1 MKETE
6 QERWPGTKGVIA
18 LPMEAHRV
26 RKYLI
31 SHGVGYEVEHHRPA
45 YTAQEVAAVEHVPG
59 RKFAKPVIVNADGR
73 LIMTVLPANRLLD
86 LEKVKA
92 TLGSDD
98 VRLAREEEF
107 APIFD
112 DCERGAEPPFGNL
125 YGLPMIVDIDL
136 TAEELIFN
144 AGSHTETMK
153 VSTIEYLGL
162 VQPEKADLAL

>member
-1 MKETE
+1 
-6 QERWPGTKGVIA
+6 VIA
-18 LPMEAHRV
+18 LPTEAHRV
-26 RKYLI
+26 RKYLV
-31 SHGVGYEVEHHRPA
+31 SHGVGYELEHHRPA

-59 RKFAKPVIVNADGR
+59 RKFAKPVIVNADGH

-86 LEKVKA
+86 LEKVK
-92 TLGSDD
+92 TVLGSDD

-136 TAEELIFN
+136 TTEELVFN

-153 VSTIEYLGL
+153 VSTSEYLSL
-162 VQPEKADLAL
+162 VQPQKADLAL

>member
-1 MKETE
+1 
-6 QERWPGTKGVIA
+6 
-18 LPMEAHRV
+18 MELDAHRV
-26 RKYLI
+26 RKFLI
-31 SHGVGYEVEHHRPA
+31 SHGVAYEVEHHPLA

-73 LIMTVLPANRLLD
+73 LVMTVLPANRRLD

-92 TLGSDD
+92 VLGSEDA
-98 VRLAREEEF
+98 RIAREEEF

-125 YGLPMIVDIDL
+125 YGMPVIVDTNLPDD
-136 TAEELIFN
+136 EMVFN

-153 VSTIEYLGL
+153 LSTAEYMGL
-162 VQPEKADLAL
+162 VHPETADLAL

>member
-1 MKETE
+1 ME
-6 QERWPGTKGVIA
+6 
-18 LPMEAHRV
+18 MEAHRV
-26 RKYLI
+26 REYLI
-31 SHGVGYEVEHHRPA
+31 SHGVDYEIEQHPRA
-45 YTAQEVAAVEHVPG
+45 FTAQEVAAAEHVSG

-73 LIMTVLPANRLLD
+73 LIMIVLPANRLLD

-92 TLGSDD
+92 MLGADD

-125 YGLPMIVDIDL
+125 YGLPTIVDVDL
-136 TAEELIFN
+136 TTEEVVFN

-153 VSTIEYLGL
+153 LPTLKYLGL
-162 VQPEKADLAL
+162 VHPEKADVAL

>member
-1 MKETE
+1 
-6 QERWPGTKGVIA
+6 
-18 LPMEAHRV
+18 MEMDAHRV

-31 SHGVGYEVEHHRPA
+31 SHGVGYELEQHPLA
-45 YTAQEVAAVEHVPG
+45 YTAQEVAAAEHVPG
-59 RKFAKPVIVNADGR
+59 RKFAKPVIVNADGK

-92 TLGSDD
+92 TLGCED

-125 YGLPMIVDIDL
+125 YGLPTIVDADL
-136 TAEELIFN
+136 TTEEMIFN

-153 VSTIEYLGL
+153 IPTIEYLGL
-162 VQPEKADLAL
+162 VHPEKADLAL

>member
-1 MKETE
+1 
-6 QERWPGTKGVIA
+6 
-18 LPMEAHRV
+18 MEMDAHRV

-31 SHGVGYEVEHHRPA
+31 SHGVGYKVEQHPLA
-45 YTAQEVAAVEHVPG
+45 YTAQEVAAAEHIPG
-59 RKFAKPVIVNADGR
+59 HMFAKPVIVNADGK

-86 LEKVKA
+86 LEKVKS
-92 TLGSDD
+92 TLGSED

-125 YGLPMIVDIDL
+125 YGLPTIVDVDL
-136 TAEELIFN
+136 TTEEIVFN

-153 VSTIEYLGL
+153 IPTIEYLGL
-162 VQPEKADLAL
+162 VHPEKADLAL

>member
-1 MKETE
+1 
-6 QERWPGTKGVIA
+6 
-18 LPMEAHRV
+18 MEMDAHRV
-26 RKYLI
+26 RKYLVT
-31 SHGVGYEVEHHRPA
+31 HGVAYETQRHPPA
-45 YTAQEVAAVEHVPG
+45 YTAQEVAATEHVPG
-59 RKFAKPVIVNADGR
+59 RKFAKPVIVNADGN

-92 TLGSDD
+92 TLGSAD

-125 YGLPMIVDIDL
+125 YGLPTIVDIDL
-136 TAEELIFN
+136 TAEELVFN

-153 VSTIEYLGL
+153 MATIEYLGL
-162 VQPEKADLAL
+162 VHPEKADLAL

>member
-1 MKETE
+1 ME
-6 QERWPGTKGVIA
+6 
-18 LPMEAHRV
+18 LEAHRV

-31 SHGVGYEVEHHRPA
+31 SHGVRYEVEHHPPA
-45 YTAQEVAAVEHVPG
+45 FTAQEIAAAEHVPG

-86 LEKVKA
+86 LDKVKSV
-92 TLGSDD
+92 LDSDD

-112 DCERGAEPPFGNL
+112 DCELGAEPPFGNL
-125 YGLPMIVDIDL
+125 YGIRMIVDEDL
-136 TAEELIFN
+136 PPDEMVFN

-153 VSTIEYLGL
+153 VSTNEYLEL
-162 VQPEKADLAL
+162 VHPEKADLAL

>member
-1 MKETE
+1 MN
-6 QERWPGTKGVIA
+6 
-18 LPMEAHRV
+18 LEAHRV

-31 SHGVGYEVEHHRPA
+31 SHGIGYKVEQHPPT
-45 YTAQEVAAVEHVPG
+45 YTAQETAAAEHVSG
-59 RKFAKPVIVNADGR
+59 RSFAKPVIVNADGR

-86 LEKVKA
+86 LDKVKA
-92 TLGSDD
+92 ILDSDD

-125 YGLPMIVDIDL
+125 YGLPVIVDVDL
-136 TAEELIFN
+136 TTDEIVFN

-162 VQPEKADLAL
+162 VHPEKADLAL

>member
-1 MKETE
+1 MD
-6 QERWPGTKGVIA
+6 
-18 LPMEAHRV
+18 AHRV

-31 SHGVGYEVEHHRPA
+31 SHGVGYELEQHSLA
-45 YTAQEVAAVEHVPG
+45 YTAQEVAAAEHIPG
-59 RKFAKPVIVNADGR
+59 RKFAKPVIVNADGK

-92 TLGSDD
+92 TLGCED

-125 YGLPMIVDIDL
+125 YGIPTIIDADL
-136 TAEELIFN
+136 TTEEMIFN

-153 VSTIEYLGL
+153 IPTIEYLGL
-162 VQPEKADLAL
+162 VHPEKADLAL

>member
-1 MKETE
+1 MH
-6 QERWPGTKGVIA
+6 
-18 LPMEAHRV
+18 AHRV

-31 SHGVGYEVEHHRPA
+31 AHGVGYEVEQHPLA
-45 YTAQEVAAVEHVPG
+45 YTAQEVAAAEHLPG
-59 RKFAKPVIVNADGR
+59 RKFAKPVIVNADGE

-92 TLGSDD
+92 TLGSED

-125 YGLPMIVDIDL
+125 YGLPTIIDIDL
-136 TAEELIFN
+136 TTEEMVFN

-153 VSTIEYLGL
+153 IPTIEYLGL
-162 VQPEKADLAL
+162 VHPEKADLAL

>member
-1 MKETE
+1 
-6 QERWPGTKGVIA
+6 
-18 LPMEAHRV
+18 MEMDAHRV
-26 RKYLI
+26 RKFLI
-31 SHGVGYEVEHHRPA
+31 SHGVGYEVEQHSPA
-45 YTAQEVAAVEHVPG
+45 YTAQEVAAAEHVPG
-59 RKFAKPVIVNADGR
+59 RKFAKPVIVSADGK

-92 TLGSDD
+92 TLGCED

-125 YGLPMIVDIDL
+125 YGLPTIVDADL
-136 TAEELIFN
+136 TTEEMVFN

-153 VSTIEYLGL
+153 IPTIEYLGL
-162 VQPEKADLAL
+162 VHPEKADLAL

>member
-1 MKETE
+1 
-6 QERWPGTKGVIA
+6 
-18 LPMEAHRV
+18 MEMDAHRV

-31 SHGVGYEVEHHRPA
+31 SHGVGYELEQHPLA
-45 YTAQEVAAVEHVPG
+45 YTAQEVAAAEHVPG
-59 RKFAKPVIVNADGR
+59 RKFAKPVIVNADGK

-92 TLGSDD
+92 TLGCED

-125 YGLPMIVDIDL
+125 YGLPTIVDVDL
-136 TAEELIFN
+136 TTEEMIFN

-153 VSTIEYLGL
+153 IPTIEYLGL
-162 VQPEKADLAL
+162 VHPEKADLAL

>member
-1 MKETE
+1 MPT
-6 QERWPGTKGVIA
+6 
-18 LPMEAHRV
+18 EAHRV
-26 RKYLI
+26 RKYLV
-31 SHGVGYEVEHHRPA
+31 SHGVGYEVQHHRPA
-45 YTAQEVAAVEHVPG
+45 YTAQEVAAAEHVPG

-73 LIMTVLPANRLLD
+73 LIMTVLPADRLLD
-86 LEKVKA
+86 LDKVKA

-136 TAEELIFN
+136 TTEELIFN

-162 VQPEKADLAL
+162 VHPEKADLAL

>member
-1 MKETE
+1 MD
-6 QERWPGTKGVIA
+6 
-18 LPMEAHRV
+18 AHRV

-31 SHGVGYEVEHHRPA
+31 SHGVGYELEQHPLA
-45 YTAQEVAAVEHVPG
+45 YTAQEVAAAEHVPG
-59 RKFAKPVIVNADGR
+59 RKFAKPVIVNADGK

-92 TLGSDD
+92 MLGCED

-125 YGLPMIVDIDL
+125 YGLPTIIDIDL
-136 TAEELIFN
+136 TTEELIFN

-153 VSTIEYLGL
+153 IPTIEYLGL
-162 VQPEKADLAL
+162 VHPEKADLAL

>member
-1 MKETE
+1 
-6 QERWPGTKGVIA
+6 
-18 LPMEAHRV
+18 MEMDAHRV
-26 RKYLI
+26 RKYLT
-31 SHGVGYEVEHHRPA
+31 SHGVGYELEQHPLA
-45 YTAQEVAAVEHVPG
+45 YTAQEVAAAEHVPG
-59 RKFAKPVIVNADGR
+59 RKFAKPVIVNADGK

-92 TLGSDD
+92 TLGCED

-125 YGLPMIVDIDL
+125 YGLPTIVDADL
-136 TAEELIFN
+136 TTEEMIFN

-153 VSTIEYLGL
+153 IPTIEYLGL
-162 VQPEKADLAL
+162 VHPEKADLAL